1 VDHSPLLSTWTT
13 EYLPCPTVGSAA
25 LSEPQLFTIQSDTM
39 ANSKLPLG
47 PHVTIDKNGRQLFWL
62 DRKRVKED
70 AYLAAVDASA
80 SELEH
85 SLTDLVDSAAETT
98 VSEPVLPLF
107 KVDLPDPDAPSV
119 MEELDALLLEVRRH
133 FQPSTTDKERA
144 LLALCQIQDSGY
156 YAGYAEALAVTG
168 SPMAANALIGSLQ
181 RKGLIRYESKEEARF
196 RLTSDQGRYFML
208 TSPEVQ
214 KARIIEP
221 TIAGM
226 HIGDA
231 QLNAELTNI

>member
-1 VDHSPLLSTWTT
+1 
-13 EYLPCPTVGSAA
+13 
-25 LSEPQLFTIQSDTM
+25 M

-80 SELEH
+80 SELND
-85 SLTDLVDSAAETT
+85 SVTDLIDSATEITLPTLGTT
-98 VSEPVLPLF
+98 VSEPALPWF
-107 KVDLPDPDAPSV
+107 QAELPDPDAPSV
-119 MEELDALLLEVRRH
+119 LQELDALLLEVRRH
-133 FQPSTTDKERA
+133 FHPSTTDKERA

-221 TIAGM
+221 TLAGM
-226 HIGDA
+226 QIGDA
-231 QLNAELTNI
+231 QLQAELTTI

>member
-1 VDHSPLLSTWTT
+1 
-13 EYLPCPTVGSAA
+13 
-25 LSEPQLFTIQSDTM
+25 M

-80 SELEH
+80 SELND
-85 SLTDLVDSAAETT
+85 SVTDLVDSATEITLPTLGTT
-98 VSEPVLPLF
+98 VSAPALPWF
-107 KVDLPDPDAPSV
+107 QAELPDPDAPSV
-119 MEELDALLLEVRRH
+119 LQELDALLLEVRRH
-133 FQPSTTDKERA
+133 FHPSTTDKERA

-221 TIAGM
+221 TLAGM
-226 HIGDA
+226 QIGDA
-231 QLNAELTNI
+231 QLQAELTTI